1 MAGPQL
7 SGDTETSG
15 QDGPGAG
22 APVRDGVLRPQP
34 ADRPGLM
41 AGAWSKGCTDSPGG
55 WDIID
60 DVEGASASGWRQT

>member
-1 MAGPQL
+1 MSMPL
-7 SGDTETSG
+7 SGDTEILD
-15 QDGPGAG
+15 QARPPL
-22 APVRDGVLRPQP
+22 APVTDGVPRPQP

-60 DVEGASASGWRQT
+60 DIEGASASGWRQT